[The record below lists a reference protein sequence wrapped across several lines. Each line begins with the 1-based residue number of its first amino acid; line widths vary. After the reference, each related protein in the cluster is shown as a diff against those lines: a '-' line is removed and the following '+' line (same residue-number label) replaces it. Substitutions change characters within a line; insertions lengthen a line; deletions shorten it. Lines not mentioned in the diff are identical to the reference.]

1 MRSSWIASPSVDL
14 IVGCGAWSLPL
25 LLLPYLFDR
34 FGQTWTLG
42 FYTLALLV
50 NYPHYM
56 ATIYRAYRTRE
67 DFAHYR
73 RVTLYW
79 TMFFATLLIAAHGLY
94 GLVPWLVTIYLT
106 WSPWHYMGQNFGLM
120 LMFVHRRELKIS
132 RRDRNALWAA
142 FVASYLLIFL
152 RVHTAASTDP
162 FFVSLQLPPVI
173 LQWLRIPLTLVFLA
187 GIVPLARL
195 ARQTGAKTAMLA
207 PIILYITQFF
217 WAVLPTVL
225 FFLNRFGVPQVAY
238 NVAVL
243 AVMHC
248 AQYLWITNYYARREA
263 NAESGEWRWQG
274 YFAVLVIGGIALF
287 IPGPWLASYAFGRDF
302 RISVLIFT
310 AVVNIHHF
318 VLDGA
323 IWKLRDSRVR
333 SVLTATDTT
342 AIDKQAE
349 NSWIPAD
356 RTFRLAAIAAIA
368 VVLIIGGLDQIRY
381 YLSNRNNNISS
392 LAAAAAM
399 NPYDSIMEMRLGRMY
414 ETAGDRAR
422 MEDAFRTAVRAN
434 PDNLDGQNALARV
447 LLESGRYDEAYA
459 HYKQMF
465 ARVEPNA
472 EALMNFGAL
481 CKLLNKRD
489 EAVRSLQRVLQ
500 KLPDYQPA
508 KTLLAE
514 LQQKF

>member
-1 MRSSWIASPSVDL
+1 MRSTWIASPSTDL

-34 FGQTWTLG
+34 VGQTWTLG
-42 FYTLALLV
+42 FYTLALFV

-67 DFAHYR
+67 DFVRYR

-79 TMFFATLLIAAHGLY
+79 TIFFVALLITAHSLY
-94 GLVPWLVTIYLT
+94 ALVPWLVTIYLT

-120 LMFVHRRELKIS
+120 LMSVHRKELKIS
-132 RRDRNALWAA
+132 RGDRNALWAA

-162 FFVSLQLPPVI
+162 FFVSLRLPPVI
-173 LQWLRIPLTLVFLA
+173 MQWLRIPLTLIFFA
-187 GIVPLARL
+187 GMVPLARL
-195 ARQTGAKTAMLA
+195 IREAGAKAMLA
-207 PIILYITQFF
+207 PTTLYITQFF
-217 WAVLPTVL
+217 WAVMPTVL
-225 FFLNRFGVPQVAY
+225 YFLNPLGVPQLAF
-238 NVAVL
+238 NMAVL

-263 NAESGEWRWQG
+263 KAESGEWRWQG
-274 YFAVLVIGGIALF
+274 YLAVLVIGGIALF
-287 IPGPWLASYAFGRDF
+287 IPGPWLMSYAFGRDF
-302 RISVLIFT
+302 TISVLIFT

-333 SVLTATDTT
+333 SVLTASDMTSIDTPP
-342 AIDKQAE
+342 E
-349 NSWIPAD
+349 NSWISAVRPW
-356 RTFRLAAIAAIA
+356 RLVGAAAIAGL
-368 VVLIIGGLDQIRY
+368 LIIGGLDQIRY
-381 YLSNRNNNISS
+381 YLGNREGNISS

-399 NPYDSIMEMRLGRMY
+399 NPHDSVMQTRLGRMY
-414 ETAGDRAR
+414 ETAGDHAR
-422 MEDAFRTAVRAN
+422 MEDAFRMAVRAN

-447 LLESGRYDEAYA
+447 LLESGRFDEAYA
-459 HYKQMF
+459 HYKEMF

-481 CKLLNKRD
+481 CKMMNRRE
-489 EAVRSLQRVLQ
+489 EAVNSLQRFLQ
-500 KLPDYQPA
+500 KVPDYKPVQA
-508 KTLLAE
+508 LLAE